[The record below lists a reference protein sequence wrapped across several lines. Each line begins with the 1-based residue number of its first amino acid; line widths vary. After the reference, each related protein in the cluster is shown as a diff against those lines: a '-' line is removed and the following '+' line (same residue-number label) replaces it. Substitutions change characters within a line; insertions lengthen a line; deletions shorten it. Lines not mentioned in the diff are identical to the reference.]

1 MTPATRAA
9 LGLPP
14 LPAWQARR
22 VQAQHQALCNRAR
35 QRPVWPAGCTHLP
48 GVQS

>member
-9 LGLPP
+9 LGLPA

-22 VQAQHQALCNRAR
+22 IQTQHHALCT
-35 QRPVWPAGCTHLP
+35 RPRPAWPAGCTHLA
-48 GVQS
+48 GVKP